1 MLEMISR
8 QVFSEKATFL
18 LEKNNQYSFDVNHTA
33 TKKKIIRIIEKKFMV
48 RVLNVNIHRKG
59 KKKPRKSKYGYT
71 QKRKSRAIITLRK
84 NATYFKKY

>member
-1 MLEMISR
+1 
-8 QVFSEKATFL
+8 
-18 LEKNNQYSFDVNHTA
+18 
-33 TKKKIIRIIEKKFMV
+33 MV

>member
-1 MLEMISR
+1 MISR

-48 RVLNVNIHRKG
+48 RVLNVNIHRK
-59 KKKPRKSKYGYT
+59 KK
-71 QKRKSRAIITLRK
+71 KSRAIITLRK